1 MLVAEIYK
9 YESGMRTV
17 ETRQYPTRDDLDQ
30 RLFWLNLN
38 GQWVGHKIWN
48 CDLNTYETMD
58 SVERARGVVEQKFDK
73 EAYINNKVS
82 DWSKE

>member
-9 YESGMRTV
+9 YEQGMRTV

-38 GQWVGHKIWN
+38 GEWVGHKIWN
-48 CDLNTYETMD
+48 CDLTVYHNLD
-58 SVERARGVVEQKFDK
+58 DVERARGVVEQKFDK
-73 EAYINNKVS
+73 EAIVKTRVS
-82 DWSKE
+82 DWRRV